1 MVLWFYGFM
10 KTTLDVPDDL
20 YALVKARAALEGRTL
35 RSVVEELL
43 KGWVG
48 SPPSGPTATKDAPP
62 TLLAE
67 PRVGYGK
74 GRKPKNAPPE
84 MPWDKL
90 RQKWELENNP
100 HAPVSSIAGTI
111 KKGDE
116 DPLHAH
122 REHLRD
128 RMRHP
133 RSLDEIAGVL
143 TDSGPDLDMA
153 RIREIYQQRLSEEW
167 KRRHG

>member
-1 MVLWFYGFM
+1 MVLCFYVLM
-10 KTTLDVPDDL
+10 KTTLDLPDDL

-48 SPPSGPTATKDAPP
+48 STPVGPTVTKSSLPA
-62 TLLAE
+62 LLAE

-74 GRKPKNAPPE
+74 RRKSRKAPPE
-84 MPWDKL
+84 TPRDKL
-90 RQKWELENNP
+90 RQKREAERKP
-100 HAPVSSIAGTI
+100 DAPISVVTDTLKNGH
-111 KKGDE
+111 G

-143 TDSGPDLDMA
+143 ADSGPELDMA

-167 KRRHG
+167 KRRLG